1 MGRLDRFSAW
11 KRELAKKRLRAEE
24 IGLGGIGEISLLR
37 SLSPKASP
45 KGKAAAAA
53 PTAKPAAATCD
64 VCFGEG
70 ALVRCSTCAYAV
82 HAARGNIQPEYA
94 ALFDD
99 DWR

>member
-1 MGRLDRFSAW
+1 MRQPRASA
-11 KRELAKKRLRAEE
+11 KRASAELRAASDDDD
-24 IGLGGIGEISLLR
+24 G
-37 SLSPKASP
+37 ASP